1 MDTLIECNISTSKID
16 ESCDSNFDLSEVK
29 SLSPDEF
36 LAKVE
41 ELSRML
47 ERAVFFV

>member
-16 ESCDSNFDLSEVK
+16 ESRDSSFDLTEVRVLTSE
-29 SLSPDEF
+29 EF